1 MATQAE
7 KINKLDKE
15 VSLIQKDIE
24 IIKSNH
30 LFHIEKSKSR
40 LELNNDIELR
50 TINEKLSWT
59 ENGIDKYLKVL

>member
-1 MATQAE
+1 MATQVE

-30 LFHIEKSKSR
+30 LFHIEKS
-40 LELNNDIELR
+40 IAH
-50 TINEKLSWT
+50 IN
-59 ENGIDKYLKVL
+59 KVLWTVGILVFSNLIILLRDLIF